1 MRTPGD
7 AKGDA
12 KEWRCLMSEQS
23 DRVPTS
29 LPDAANLEWLRKQA
43 KRMLAELRKKEK
55 KARLADAQFA
65 LAQEHGFPSWRAL
78 KAHFDSLTLDGQ
90 LFDAARKGKTATL
103 KSLLAKHPE
112 RLHAKAPP
120 YEHTLLHAA
129 AQHGHLDTVN
139 FLLDRGM
146 NPNVKEKGDNTY
158 PMHWAAAAGNLPIVK
173 RLADA
178 GGDVAAE
185 GDDHALGLIGWAT
198 GWDGQDLATRRAIA
212 DFLVSRGAKHNI
224 YSAVALDDP
233 ELVRAVVAQ
242 NPAALKQPLSHNED
256 FQLPLHFAV
265 RKELPRMVEVLLE
278 LGADPLGRDASGYLA
293 SVETH
298 RHDID
303 RPVLEAL
310 ARAGKMDLFT
320 AVSLRDWSAAERLRE
335 NDPSF
340 IDNGRKGALHV
351 ASKRGDVEAVKWL
364 LDHGANPNA
373 LWPHWDADVTP
384 LHMAAWGGHADV
396 ADVLLRAGADPAIKD
411 SKHDSDALG
420 WAEFFG
426 RLPVVHL
433 LQKRR

>member
-1 MRTPGD
+1 
-7 AKGDA
+7 
-12 KEWRCLMSEQS
+12 MSEQS
-23 DRVPTS
+23 SRARKP

-43 KRMLAELRKKEK
+43 KRVLAELREREP
-55 KARLADAQFA
+55 KAKLADAQFA

-78 KAHFDSLTLDGQ
+78 KAHIDSLTFDGQ
-90 LFDAARKGKTATL
+90 LFDAAKKGNTAKL
-103 KSLLAKHPE
+103 KSLLAEHPE

-120 YEHTLLHAA
+120 YGHTLLHAA

-146 NPNVKEKGDNTY
+146 DPNVTEQGDNTY
-158 PMHWAAAAGNLPIVK
+158 PMHWAAAAGNLAIVK

-178 GGDVAAE
+178 GGDVSAK

-198 GWDGQDLATRRAIA
+198 GWDGQALTTRRTIA

-224 YSAVALDDP
+224 FSAVALDDP
-233 ELVRAVVAQ
+233 DLVRGVVSE
-242 NPAALKQPLSHNED
+242 NPNALQQPLSHNED

-293 SVETH
+293 PVGTH
-298 RHDID
+298 RSDID

-310 ARAGKMDLFT
+310 KRNGKLDLFT
-320 AVSLRDWSAAERLRE
+320 AVSLRDWSAAERLRDY
-335 NDPSF
+335 DPSY
-340 IDNGRKGALHV
+340 IDGGRKGALHI
-351 ASKRGDVEAVKWL
+351 ASKRGDIEAVKWL
-364 LDHGANPNA
+364 LDHGVNPNA
-373 LWPHWDADVTP
+373 LWSHWGAEVTA

-396 ADVLLRAGADPAIKD
+396 ARLLLASGANPTIKD
-411 SKHDSDALG
+411 SMHDSDALG

-426 RLPVVHL
+426 RVDVVRL
-433 LQKRR
+433 LQRAT